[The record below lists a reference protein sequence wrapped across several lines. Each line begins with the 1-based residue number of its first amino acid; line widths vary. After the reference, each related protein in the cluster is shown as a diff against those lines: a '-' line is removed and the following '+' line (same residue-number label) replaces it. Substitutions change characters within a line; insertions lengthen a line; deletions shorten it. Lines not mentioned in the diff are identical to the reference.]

1 MSEAATQAAPEADK
15 PVSGALVSVVIAI
28 TEAGADAREV
38 VEGFGEALRAG
49 GYQSEFVI
57 VLDGPVGRYE
67 DELRDLAERWNL
79 HVVAL
84 EGGGLGESIAL
95 SAGVAKASGDLVAV
109 YSEGDRI
116 HQVMPADGS
125 LYVVTTNRSPRA
137 EGPSDD
143 KLIRFTPAP

>member
-1 MSEAATQAAPEADK
+1 MSQAATQAATEADK
-15 PVSGALVSVVIAI
+15 PVAGALVSVVIAI

-95 SAGVAKASGDLVAV
+95 SAGVAKASGDLVV
-109 YSEGDRI
+109 
-116 HQVMPADGS
+116 
-125 LYVVTTNRSPRA
+125 
-137 EGPSDD
+137 
-143 KLIRFTPAP
+143 